1 MKERRLFT
9 AATIYYTVYPNI
21 SLTLRQYSLLY
32 VATLYAD
39 KQVIKEVTEI
49 QFICSLKTM
58 VCSSLLPFFFRL
70 TLLSHPSLIY
80 VALHACTQRHS
91 SVLEKLHVSALN
103 HFFLSQ
109 VVRHF
114 NKTWLQML
122 LILDNTANL
131 GSHAPQATL
140 WITASLT
147 HGFNVL
153 HNDFI
158 IYYVGFHK
166 SDSP

>member
-39 KQVIKEVTEI
+39 KQVINQRSYRNSVYL
-49 QFICSLKTM
+49 QFENHGLFI
-58 VCSSLLPFFFRL
+58 SSAFLLPA
-70 TLLSHPSLIY
+70 HPFISPFS
-80 VALHACTQRHS
+80 HS